1 MDKKTALTL
10 FFFVIFLSAYSQTD
24 SVDACKEYEK
34 MLLQA
39 DTLFAQMRAYDSAVI
54 EINRKILRGGIS
66 ESVEDRLYRQIDD
79 LKKEKEILQKK
90 MEEYA
95 VKAKTL
101 RMECENSK

>member
-1 MDKKTALTL
+1 MDKKITSLFL
-10 FFFVIFLSAYSQTD
+10 FFFIFISAYSQTD
-24 SVDACKEYEK
+24 SVDACREYEK
-34 MLLQA
+34 VLQQA
-39 DTLFAQMRAYDSAVI
+39 DTLFAQMRAYDSAMI